1 MSEMKKIKSL
11 TLENFQSHKHLYVEF
26 SEALTIITGTN
37 NSGKTAI
44 FRALDYVYN
53 FGKKGHGSFD
63 PSYVSHKAAF
73 CKIIVEFVDGTKL
86 VRVKSGSKGDKNSI
100 QIYNKEDELIYEK
113 LKADKAYDQ
122 FVTDFLGN
130 PTYDEEMGSL
140 AFVEQNQPPFL
151 ISLTPLKIP
160 EAFARLIKSSDF
172 DNAVKILKSENNLY
186 SSSTKTIESDIVDY
200 EQDLIEYEGLDDLI
214 KIVEEN
220 DEIILINDE
229 LDIIINNLNKIREDA
244 LNYRS
249 KIKFLEKENVADQNF
264 LDQLEDLDSF
274 TKLKQKINN
283 LKNIKVSIENMENSI
298 EQLVKENEKDSY
310 LISEEFLNIWNGL
323 SLTYKDIKNLT
334 SYDNSFALKES
345 TIQTHEQSN
354 ESDEVKIQNYQTQID
369 SYIEDNKAILSE
381 IDVCPVCD
389 KKVKND

>member
-172 DNAVKILKSENNLY
+172 DNAVKILKSENNSY

-274 TKLKQKINN
+274 IKLKQKINN

-310 LISEEFLNIWNGL
+310 LISEEFLSIWNGL

>member
-172 DNAVKILKSENNLY
+172 DNAVKILKSENNSY

-200 EQDLIEYEGLDDLI
+200 EQDLLEYEGLDDLI

>member
-172 DNAVKILKSENNLY
+172 DNAVKILKSENNSY

-334 SYDNSFALKES
+334 SYDNSLALKES

>member
-26 SEALTIITGTN
+26 SEELTIITGTN

-44 FRALDYVYN
+44 FRALDYIYN

-100 QIYNKEDELIYEK
+100 QIYNREDELIYEK

-172 DNAVKILKSENNLY
+172 DNAVKILKSENNTY
-186 SSSTKTIESDIVDY
+186 SSSAKTIESDIVDY
-200 EQDLIEYEGLDDLI
+200 EQDLLEYEGLDDLI

-220 DEIILINDE
+220 DEIILVNDE
-229 LDIIINNLNKIREDA
+229 LDITINNLNKIREDA

-249 KIKFLEKENVADQNF
+249 KIKLLEKENVADQNF
-264 LDQLEDLDSF
+264 LDQLEDLDSYIE
-274 TKLKQKINN
+274 LKQKIKN
-283 LKNIKVSIENMENSI
+283 LKNIKVSIENMESSI
-298 EQLVKENEKDSY
+298 EQLAKENEKDSY
-310 LISEEFLNIWNGL
+310 LISEEFLSVWNGL
-323 SLTYKDIKNLT
+323 SLTYNDIKDLT
-334 SYDNSFALKES
+334 SYDNSLSLKES

>member
-73 CKIIVEFVDGTKL
+73 CKIILEFVDGTKF
-86 VRVKSGSKGDKNSI
+86 VRVKSGAKGDKNSI
-100 QIYNKEDELIYEK
+100 QIYNKDNELIYEK

-172 DNAVKILKSENNLY
+172 DNAVKILKSENNSY

-200 EQDLIEYEGLDDLI
+200 EKDLLEYEGLDDLI

-220 DEIILINDE
+220 DEIILANDE
-229 LDIIINNLNKIREDA
+229 LEITINNLNKIREDA
-244 LNYRS
+244 LNHKS
-249 KIKFLEKENVADQNF
+249 KIKLLEKENVSDQNF
-264 LDQLEDLDSF
+264 LDQLDNLDSF
-274 TKLKQKINN
+274 TELKKKINN
-283 LKNIKVSIENMENSI
+283 LKNIKVSIENMQSSI
-298 EQLVKENEKDSY
+298 EKLSKENEKDSY
-310 LISEEFLNIWNGL
+310 LISEEFLNIWNSL
-323 SLTYKDIKNLT
+323 SIAYKDIKKLT
-334 SYDNSFALKES
+334 DYQSSFSLKE
-345 TIQTHEQSN
+345 TAIQTHEQLN
-354 ESDEVKIQNYQTQID
+354 ELDEVKIQNYQTQID
-369 SYIEDNKAILSE
+369 NYIEDNKSILSE

>member
-73 CKIIVEFVDGTKL
+73 CKIILEFVDGTKF
-86 VRVKSGSKGDKNSI
+86 VRVKSGAKGDKNSI
-100 QIYNKEDELIYEK
+100 QIYNKDNELIYEK

-172 DNAVKILKSENNLY
+172 DNAVKILKSENNSY

-200 EQDLIEYEGLDDLI
+200 GKDLLEYEGLDDLI

-220 DEIILINDE
+220 DEIILANDE
-229 LDIIINNLNKIREDA
+229 LEITINNLNKIREDA
-244 LNYRS
+244 LNHKS
-249 KIKFLEKENVADQNF
+249 KIKLLEKENVSDQNF
-264 LDQLEDLDSF
+264 LDQLDNLDSF
-274 TKLKQKINN
+274 TELKKKINN
-283 LKNIKVSIENMENSI
+283 LKNIKVSIENMQSSI
-298 EQLVKENEKDSY
+298 EKLSKENEKDSY
-310 LISEEFLNIWNGL
+310 LISEEFLNIWNSL
-323 SLTYKDIKNLT
+323 SIAYKDIKKLT
-334 SYDNSFALKES
+334 DYQSSFSLKE
-345 TIQTHEQSN
+345 TAIQTHEQLN
-354 ESDEVKIQNYQTQID
+354 ELDEVKIQNYQTQID
-369 SYIEDNKAILSE
+369 NYIEDNKSILSE

>member
-334 SYDNSFALKES
+334 SYDNSLALKES

>member
-172 DNAVKILKSENNLY
+172 DNAVKILKSENNSY

>member
-172 DNAVKILKSENNLY
+172 DNAVKILKSENNSY

-334 SYDNSFALKES
+334 SYDNLLALKES